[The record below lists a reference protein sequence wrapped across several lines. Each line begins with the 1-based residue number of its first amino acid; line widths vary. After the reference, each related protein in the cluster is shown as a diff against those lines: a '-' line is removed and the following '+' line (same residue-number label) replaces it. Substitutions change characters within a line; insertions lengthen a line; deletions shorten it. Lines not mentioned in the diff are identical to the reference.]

1 MPIGEQG
8 FNIARG
14 AALAAGLPISVPGV
28 SINRFCGS
36 GQQAV
41 HFAAQAI
48 MAGTMDVVFAG
59 GIESMSRV
67 SMGSDGAYS
76 DETNTRGPTSDW
88 LMERF
93 PGLVPQGVSAEMVAE
108 KYGLTRADC
117 DAFAA
122 ESQRRAGVAM
132 AEGRFERE
140 IAAMALKDG
149 RVANV
154 DEHARPKTTVETLSA
169 LPAVFKENGVVT
181 AGNASGIVDGASCV
195 VVMDEELARARGLKP
210 RAPIKTMAVVGSP
223 PEIMLTGPMPAT
235 RKALSAAK
243 MSVGDVDLFEVN
255 EAFASVPLAFM
266 AELGVSHDKVN
277 VNGGA
282 IALGHPLGAT
292 GGMLFATLL
301 SELERQGKAVGVVT
315 MCIGCGMGTA
325 TIIERC

>member
-1 MPIGEQG
+1 
-8 FNIARG
+8 
-14 AALAAGLPISVPGV
+14 
-28 SINRFCGS
+28 
-36 GQQAV
+36 
-41 HFAAQAI
+41 
-48 MAGTMDVVFAG
+48 MDVVFAG

-210 RAPIKTMAVVGSP
+210 RARIKTMAVVGSP

-243 MSVGDVDLFEVN
+243 MSVELNRFAVAQRPESDRRLERLSLRGRSALRTAISPTAPPTLSPASCWRRLRLDSLWRCFP
-255 EAFASVPLAFM
+255 FASKNRIPMRCREKLRQEQSVALQS
-266 AELGVSHDKVN
+266 AES
-277 VNGGA
+277 
-282 IALGHPLGAT
+282 
-292 GGMLFATLL
+292 
-301 SELERQGKAVGVVT
+301 
-315 MCIGCGMGTA
+315 
-325 TIIERC
+325 